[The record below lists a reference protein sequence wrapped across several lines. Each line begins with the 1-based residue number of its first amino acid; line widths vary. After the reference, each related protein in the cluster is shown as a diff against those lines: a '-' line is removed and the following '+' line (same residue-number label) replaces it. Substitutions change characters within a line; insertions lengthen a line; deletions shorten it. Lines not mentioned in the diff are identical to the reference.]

1 MVKSHYSSFVPL
13 LDQLQENGKF
23 SKAIPVNSS
32 GVKEI
37 SDYLFLNWWLA
48 SRAIAFRILAIYLT
62 LMARDIER
70 LLFQQCFLPIASML
84 SAFLWRDL
92 ILRYFCNILIRFQEC
107 ILISFLNVQGMFSIK
122 LRLCIVRCRVNP
134 RYLFLIIL
142 ILLFT
147 FVDFL

>member
-37 SDYLFLNWWLA
+37 SDYLFSELVTGIKGN
-48 SRAIAFRILAIYLT
+48 RILAIYLT

-134 RYLFLIIL
+134 RYLF
-142 ILLFT
+142 
-147 FVDFL
+147 